1 MRQRIER
8 AGSRADLVGSDAQVL
23 GSGGEA
29 AMTEEEVDGPQSGAG
44 FEEMYSECVPKRM
57 RRDRLG
63 ETGQTMR
70 LLAGCSY
77 GILRD
82 RPIVVNAWEQP
93 LLRANG
99 SPVAAQ
105 DLQQHGREHHVPIF
119 LTLCVRKNYVSM
131 V

>member
-1 MRQRIER
+1 MRQRIPR
-8 AGSRADLVGSDAQVL
+8 AGRRADLVGSDAQVL
-23 GSGGEA
+23 CGGGEA
-29 AMTEEEVDGPQSGAG
+29 AMTEKELNGPQIGGG

-77 GILRD
+77 RILRD
-82 RPIVVNAWEQP
+82 RSIVANACEQP
-93 LLRANG
+93 LLRPNG

-105 DLQQHGREHHVPIF
+105 YLQQHGRKHHVPIF